1 MMTPAVTTAAEG
13 LRGIHWNILG
23 QVYTPMQMSA
33 ESFAWHALLPPE
45 TFVPPHIHPT
55 QDEFVLVLDGQLDAV
70 LDGEARQAGKGDLL
84 TMPRGIPHG
93 LFNNSGK
100 ALKLFFWVTP
110 TGRLFDLFTA
120 IHNLPDAREVVRRS
134 ALHEVEFLPPGE
146 TRR

>member
-1 MMTPAVTTAAEG
+1 MMVPGITTAAEG

-23 QVYTPMQMSA
+23 QVYTPMQVST

-55 QDEFVLVLDGQLDAV
+55 QDEFVLVLDGALDAV
-70 LDGEARQAGKGDLL
+70 LDGEARQARAGDLL
-84 TMPRGIPHG
+84 TMPRGIAHG

-100 ALKLFFWVTP
+100 ALRLFFCVTP
-110 TGRLFDLFTA
+110 TGRLFELFTA
-120 IHNLPDAREVVRRS
+120 IHNLPDAREVIRRS
-134 ALHEVEFLPPGE
+134 ALHEVEFLSPGE